1 MFYFKYYTTTSKNC
15 CILTNYITTEKLR
28 TNKYVEHLL
37 PQNFQQFLF
46 QFHDI
51 QLLGILLVS
60 ECRKIFFMCL
70 CRTYFWEQQQP
81 KVQDQT
87 RFLFTFPTASPFFY
101 FLQLHVENLLWYQ
114 HSLNWFYYLAESIV
128 VLNFNIY
135 FRSFDGCA
143 DDILMISCR
152 LMSLQIL
159 IVSLSLLEILYAI
172 KCFPKLTLAW
182 MMKMSSIFKVL

>member
-15 CILTNYITTEKLR
+15 CTLTNYITTEKLR

-37 PQNFQQFLF
+37 PQNNQQSFSVSWYPVVRY
-46 QFHDI
+46 I
-51 QLLGILLVS
+51 VGWLLP
-60 ECRKIFFMCL
+60 EKNFMCL
-70 CRTYFWEQQQP
+70 CRTYFLEQQQP
-81 KVQDQT
+81 KCTGRDMISFHLSNTTSVL
-87 RFLFTFPTASPFFY
+87 LFSSTSRC
-101 FLQLHVENLLWYQ
+101 ENLLWYQ
-114 HSLNWFYYLAESIV
+114 YSLNCFYYFAESIV

-152 LMSLQIL
+152 LMNLQIL

-172 KCFPKLTLAW
+172 KCIPKLTLA
-182 MMKMSSIFKVL
+182 

>member
-1 MFYFKYYTTTSKNC
+1 MPENIFHVFMPDIFLRAAATKGTGPDTISFHLSTSKSVLLFSSTSC
-15 CILTNYITTEKLR
+15 C
-28 TNKYVEHLL
+28 
-37 PQNFQQFLF
+37 
-46 QFHDI
+46 
-51 QLLGILLVS
+51 
-60 ECRKIFFMCL
+60 
-70 CRTYFWEQQQP
+70 
-81 KVQDQT
+81 
-87 RFLFTFPTASPFFY
+87 
-101 FLQLHVENLLWYQ
+101 ENLLWYQ
-114 HSLNWFYYLAESIV
+114 YSLNCFYYFAESIV